1 MYVPSILYCTTGSFC
16 AYPLSP
22 IPFLKSSML
31 SKCSIHLSSTT
42 LSITTLSSSGNSF
55 PIFSFFS
62 FKISN
67 AFSFNSCLN
76 TSWLII
82 AFLDFISFFSFFFL
96 LSDFS
101 SLTSSTFSFSSS
113 GTESIVKRF
122 IISCLNN
129 GLFKLLFS
137 ISSWYVF
144 TISSTVSVTIFWIIS
159 STSSP
164 FSTTLLCAYIISL
177 CAFITSS

>member
-22 IPFLKSSML
+22 IPFLRSSML

-42 LSITTLSSSGNSF
+42 LSITTLSSSAKSF
-55 PIFSFFS
+55 PICSFFS

-67 AFSFNSCLN
+67 AFSFNSFLN
-76 TSWLII
+76 ISWFII
-82 AFLDFISFFSFFFL
+82 AFLDFDSFFSFFFFL
-96 LSDFS
+96 SFLSDFSSVFS
-101 SLTSSTFSFSSS
+101 SLTSSTFSFSNS

-129 GLFKLLFS
+129 ALFSLLFS

-144 TISSTVSVTIFWIIS
+144 TISSTVSSTIF
-159 STSSP
+159 
-164 FSTTLLCAYIISL
+164 
-177 CAFITSS
+177 